1 MAFGLTHY
9 GLSTDELLQATAFK
23 AALEDRMRVWDDVVA
38 RLTASG
44 GAGEITIEGSSLTA
58 HLAGSRGVKYLV
70 NRGPCFTHVDPMHGF
85 LLGLDPVKDSIRA
98 LGGRAYSVNNLTI
111 LLGIREPDADLVAS
125 FEDILRR
132 ARLDLLQGQNKDAL
146 LAFVN
151 QTAQMSMTSALNAF
165 LMVRSN
171 GSNVERVYKDWLP
184 GGVTPFDVL
193 ADWLKM
199 FAETAMFLAAYF
211 RKKYLNKEFIEP
223 AADAD
228 FVTAFVDALGTFE
241 SAEHRQRQLRIV
253 NRLLNNMTYHDPGN
267 ISTFAGVVVGSSAV
281 SPWHVYAAAASG
293 LWGRDHG
300 GAAPF
305 AGGQMLKATTDIGI
319 DADET
324 KLSTWWNRWLDHYDA
339 AMAIGHRVLRSPDG
353 DPRTLGLL
361 DDLDQEFP
369 NNGHPLLRFAR
380 AHYKV
385 GVHEI
390 LERHPNMGFQEA
402 NVDAYSWATKV
413 MIGLIRMVPEQ
424 VEAGFLAFLLSRI
437 VGVMKEDFWYR
448 LPKSTV
454 LRPSPIHW
462 WETAP
467 DMIAVAAA

>member
-1 MAFGLTHY
+1 MAFGLMHD
-9 GLSTDELLQATAFK
+9 GLGTEELLQGTRFK
-23 AALEDRMRVWDDVVA
+23 AVLEERMHVWDEIVEQITA
-38 RLTASG
+38 RG
-44 GAGEITIEGSSLTA
+44 GVGETVIPGSPLAA

-85 LLGLDPVKDSIRA
+85 LLGLDPNKDSIRQV
-98 LGGRAYSVNNLTI
+98 GRRPYSTNNLTI
-111 LLGIREPDADLVAS
+111 LLGIREPDNDLVAS
-125 FEDILRR
+125 FEAILDR
-132 ARLDLLQGQNKDAL
+132 ARQDLVQGKQKDEL
-146 LAFVN
+146 VAFVN
-151 QTAQMSMTSALNAF
+151 ASADMSMTSALNAF

-171 GSNVERVYKDWLP
+171 GSNVERVYRDWLP
-184 GGVTPFDVL
+184 GGVTPFDVI
-193 ADWLKM
+193 ADWLKI
-199 FAETAMFLAAYF
+199 FAETSVFLAAYF
-211 RKKYLNKEFIEP
+211 RRKYLKQDMILP
-223 AADAD
+223 VAGSD
-228 FVTAFVDALGTFE
+228 FVTSFIDMLGNYTGSVDRE
-241 SAEHRQRQLRIV
+241 RQLRV
-253 NRLLNNMTYHDPGN
+253 MNRLLNNMTYHDPGN
-267 ISTFAGVVVGSSAV
+267 ISTFAGMVVGSSAV
-281 SPWHVYAAAASG
+281 SPWHVYASAASG

-305 AGGQMLKATTDIGI
+305 AGGQMLSAVTDVGI
-319 DADET
+319 DTDEQR
-324 KLSTWWNRWLDHYDA
+324 LSTWWNRWLDKYDA

-361 DDLDQEFP
+361 DELDQEFP

-380 AHYKV
+380 VHYKV

-424 VEAGFLAFLLSRI
+424 VEGGFLAFLLSRI

-462 WETAP
+462 WEDAPALAKLATA
-467 DMIAVAAA
+467 